1 VETALHISGNHL
13 KLISHEK
20 QVRWHTR
27 WDFRFWLANDT
38 RNYCSTILFDCVSV
52 GLEQIHT
59 WLEFGPFDL
68 SHLGNQTN

>member
-52 GLEQIHT
+52 GLEQIR
-59 WLEFGPFDL
+59 G
-68 SHLGNQTN
+68 TNLARLI